1 VVGSYKFLKM
11 RDSHRLVRGS
21 GGDGGARHTSHLRGL
36 NIDRVLNIAIE
47 RPDTFTRAELIQATG
62 LSAPTVGSLTTYLIR
77 RGIITDLGTA
87 PSSGGR
93 RPALMEFNARHGYIA
108 GIDLGPT
115 RTRIALADLRGQPL
129 AREII
134 ATPVDVA
141 PNTLVAQIAAA
152 LRVLMA
158 EAEIPPDRL
167 FAAIAGVPGSV
178 DLDRGV
184 VLTAPN
190 LPGWN
195 EIPMRAMLQQ
205 ELHAAALIENDVNL
219 ALLGEHWQGAARGH
233 DTCAFIFVGTGIGS
247 AILID
252 GLLHHGHHY
261 TAGEIGLMC
270 MAPEYAG
277 RDFGSRGCLE
287 VLAGLDALRERWP
300 MATKEDPGR
309 WFKALLEHE
318 EAGDPEARRA
328 IEQTLQL
335 IGMATANLGS
345 IVDPSIIVLGGAMFA
360 PSQRLV
366 EEVRRVVR
374 SIMQAPFEIVPSALG
389 SEAPL
394 AGCLLVGSMEAR
406 RHLRQTLRGSIG
418 ARRLQERP
426 AQAENVKAQFR
437 APVGS

>member
-1 VVGSYKFLKM
+1 M

-47 RPDTFTRAELIQATG
+47 RPGTFTRAELIQATG
-62 LSAPTVGSLTTYLIR
+62 LSAPTVGSLTTHLIR
-77 RGIITDLGTA
+77 RGVITDLGTA

-108 GIDLGPT
+108 GIDLGPR

-134 ATPVDVA
+134 TTPSSVA
-141 PNTLVAQIAAA
+141 PHALVAQIAAA
-152 LRVLMA
+152 VRALMT

-167 FAAIAGVPGSV
+167 FAAVAGVPGSV

-184 VLTAPN
+184 VLSAPN
-190 LPGWN
+190 LPGWK

-205 ELHAAALIENDVNL
+205 ELHTAALIENDVNL

-270 MAPEYAG
+270 MAPEHVG

-300 MATKEDPGR
+300 MAEKQDPAR
-309 WFKALLEHE
+309 WFEALLEHE
-318 EAGDPEARRA
+318 EAGDSEARRA
-328 IEQTLQL
+328 IDQTVEL
-335 IGMATANLGS
+335 IGMAAANLGS
-345 IVDPSIIVLGGAMFA
+345 IVDPSLIVLGGSMFA
-360 PSQRLV
+360 SSQRLV
-366 EEVRRVVR
+366 EGVRDVVRR
-374 SIMQAPFEIVPSALG
+374 IIPAPFEIVLSGLG
-389 SEAPL
+389 TEAPL

-406 RHLRQTLRGSIG
+406 RHLRQTLRGSVG
-418 ARRLQERP
+418 TRRLQERP
-426 AQAENVKAQFR
+426 AAPAETVKAQFR
-437 APVGS
+437 APAGS

>member
-1 VVGSYKFLKM
+1 
-11 RDSHRLVRGS
+11 
-21 GGDGGARHTSHLRGL
+21 
-36 NIDRVLNIAIE
+36 
-47 RPDTFTRAELIQATG
+47 
-62 LSAPTVGSLTTYLIR
+62 
-77 RGIITDLGTA
+77 
-87 PSSGGR
+87 
-93 RPALMEFNARHGYIA
+93 MEFNARHGYIA

-115 RTRIALADLRGQPL
+115 RTRLALADLRGQPL

-134 ATPVDVA
+134 TTPSGVTPAV
-141 PNTLVAQIAAA
+141 LVAQIAAA
-152 LRVLMA
+152 LRTLMA
-158 EAEIPPDRL
+158 EAEIPPDRV
-167 FAAIAGVPGSV
+167 FAAVAGVPGSV

-190 LPGWN
+190 LPGWE

-205 ELHAAALIENDVNL
+205 ELHTAALIENDVNL

-270 MAPEYAG
+270 MAPEYIG
-277 RDFGSRGCLE
+277 RDFGSRGCFE
-287 VLAGLDALRERWP
+287 MLAGLDALRERWRQ
-300 MATKEDPGR
+300 AAKEDPSR

-318 EAGDPEARRA
+318 EAGDLEARRA
-328 IEQTLQL
+328 IDQTLQL
-335 IGMATANLGS
+335 IGMAAANLGA

-360 PSQRLV
+360 PSSRLV
-366 EEVRRVVR
+366 EEVRRVVND
-374 SIMQAPFEIVPSALG
+374 ITPAPYEIVPSALG
-389 SEAPL
+389 NEAPL

-406 RHLRQTLRGSIG
+406 RHLRQALRGTVG

-426 AQAENVKAQFR
+426 VPAAESVKAFR
-437 APVGS
+437 AAGS